1 MYSNL
6 CITVLVSFKNVVYV
20 VEGWGGADE
29 AANSDR
35 EEERQISASFR
46 QLLLILNKTRRR
58 ILPLENA
65 KL

>member
-1 MYSNL
+1 MYAEERNG
-6 CITVLVSFKNVVYV
+6 KYV
-20 VEGWGGADE
+20 AVEGGKGGRGAE
-29 AANSDR
+29 ETAYSDR
-35 EEERQISASFR
+35 EEDREISASFR